1 MHTGAAKGRE
11 NWHARRKLRTKWQAI
26 AENLN
31 PLWLDLQMKRLFG
44 GRSVSAK
51 VKIARQEPQVVRPN
65 TRRVSRRISE
75 TIASVKSS
83 QGGRCRARIRD
94 VSVFGCSL
102 VTDTDWLRS
111 GSFITLQITAEWSIQ
126 AIVRWSR
133 DGTGGVE
140 FLRPISEI
148 DAANIAGE

>member
-1 MHTGAAKGRE
+1 MS
-11 NWHARRKLRTKWQAI
+11 ART
-26 AENLN
+26 
-31 PLWLDLQMKRLFG
+31 
-44 GRSVSAK
+44 
-51 VKIARQEPQVVRPN
+51 KIARQVAPVPRPN
-65 TRRVSRRISE
+65 TRRVSRRNAE
-75 TIASVKSS
+75 TIASIKSA

-133 DGTGGVE
+133 NSTGGVE
-140 FLRPISEI
+140 FLRQIGR
-148 DAANIAGE
+148 AHV